1 MSEWRV
7 EVVRVGPVEA
17 HPDADRL
24 EITRVHGGY
33 PCIVAK
39 GQLSEGARAVYLPVD
54 SLVPADEE
62 RWAFLGRG
70 RTPTV
75 VDGRPYWRI
84 RALRL
89 RGVFSMGVLV
99 GVPADMADA
108 EAGDLVHERLGVLKY
123 EPPEPV
129 SMGGENERDPGFLPH
144 YDVEALRRHPDVLI
158 PGEDVVVTEKIH
170 GASGR
175 WAWREGRLW
184 VAQHACFKKAPAD
197 GVPPTIWWRIAE
209 QYDLAWVMKN
219 HPGLAMYGEVY
230 GQVQDL
236 KYGVQQGGLRL
247 AVFDILDIQQRRWLD
262 FDEAQAVVADM
273 GLPWVPVLHRG
284 PWSPD
289 LARLAEGRSA
299 LANHVREGMVV
310 RPTKER
316 FDERVGRGQLK
327 LHGEGYL
334 TRKEG
339 KDG

>member
-1 MSEWRV
+1 MAGFRQGGEDEEEEGGHRSDRGEVSVRVRQAVLPGLGSGEGQAQRHGGQAGHQRHPGVPGVRAWGPGRVHDQAGGRRRSRTAGGGRMSEWRV

-62 RWAFLGRG
+62 RWACLGRG

-129 SMGGENERDPGFLPH
+129 SMGGEDERDPGFLPH

-158 PGEDVVVTEKIH
+158 PGADVVVTEKIH

-184 VAQHACFKKAPAD
+184 VASHACFKKAPAD
-197 GVPPTIWWRIAE
+197 
-209 QYDLAWVMKN
+209 
-219 HPGLAMYGEVY
+219 
-230 GQVQDL
+230 
-236 KYGVQQGGLRL
+236 
-247 AVFDILDIQQRRWLD
+247 
-262 FDEAQAVVADM
+262 
-273 GLPWVPVLHRG
+273 
-284 PWSPD
+284 
-289 LARLAEGRSA
+289 
-299 LANHVREGMVV
+299 
-310 RPTKER
+310 
-316 FDERVGRGQLK
+316 
-327 LHGEGYL
+327 
-334 TRKEG
+334 
-339 KDG
+339 